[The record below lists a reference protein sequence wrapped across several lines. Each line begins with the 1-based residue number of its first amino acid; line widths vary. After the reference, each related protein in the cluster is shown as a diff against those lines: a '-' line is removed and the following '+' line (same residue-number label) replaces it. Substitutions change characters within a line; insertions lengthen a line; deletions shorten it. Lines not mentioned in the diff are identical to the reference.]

1 MGEPLLDLS
10 SNDSWQ
16 LVYNETKT
24 ASYLNSTDYR
34 PIPSFELPFILHSPY
49 LLIEA
54 ANIEAK
60 PWWFLGCRI
69 LQIVQVGVAPSTAL
83 ADFRRIPV
91 NRPTLCKF
99 PRLADDYLLKV
110 EIPPWYDRMKIA
122 IHEYAGDIG
131 DTTEELII
139 ERSDVIRVDLTR
151 IETKID
157 QLL

>member
-69 LQIVQVGVAPSTAL
+69 LLWQILEGFRSTVPRFA
-83 ADFRRIPV
+83 
-91 NRPTLCKF
+91 NF
-99 PRLADDYLLKV
+99 PGL
-110 EIPPWYDRMKIA
+110 PM
-122 IHEYAGDIG
+122 
-131 DTTEELII
+131 II
-139 ERSDVIRVDLTR
+139 CLRSRFHRGMTG
-151 IETKID
+151 
-157 QLL
+157 